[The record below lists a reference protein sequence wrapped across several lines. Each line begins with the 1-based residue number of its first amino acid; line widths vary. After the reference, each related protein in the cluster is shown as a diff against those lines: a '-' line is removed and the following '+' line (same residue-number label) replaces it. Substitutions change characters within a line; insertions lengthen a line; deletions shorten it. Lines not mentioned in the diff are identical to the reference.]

1 MTVMKITPADAKTL
15 IDQGAKL
22 IDVREADEH
31 AREHI
36 PGSDLMPLSSLGGH
50 LPSVGDADTVI
61 FHCRTG
67 GRTEA
72 AAEHLEPA
80 TGQRAFILDGGIN
93 AWRKAGL
100 PTEKDRRQPIE
111 LMRQVQIAAGSLVV
125 LGVAGGALVHP
136 AFYGVAGF
144 VGAGLVFAGT
154 TGFCGM
160 AQMLARMPWNR
171 TRAPLATAKPLA
183 EAK

>member
-15 IDQGAKL
+15 IDEGAKL
-22 IDVREADEH
+22 IDVREVDEH
-31 AREHI
+31 ARERI
-36 PGSDLMPLSSLGGH
+36 PGADLMPLSQLGGH
-50 LPSVGDADTVI
+50 LPSVGDVDAVI

-72 AAEHLEPA
+72 AAEHLESA
-80 TGQRAFILDGGIN
+80 TGQRAFILEGGID

-100 PTEKDRRQPIE
+100 PTDKDRRQPIE
-111 LMRQVQIAAGSLVV
+111 MMRQVQIAAGSLVV
-125 LGVAGGALVHP
+125 LGIAGGALVHP
-136 AFYGVAGF
+136 AFYGVAAF

-160 AQMLARMPWNR
+160 ARMLVKMPWNKPH
-171 TRAPLATAKPLA
+171 TPLASAKPLA

>member
-1 MTVMKITPADAKTL
+1 MTAMKITPEDAKTL

-31 AREHI
+31 ARENI
-36 PGSDLMPLSSLGGH
+36 PGASLMPLSELGGH

-61 FHCRTG
+61 FHCRSG

-80 TGQRAFILDGGIN
+80 TGQRAFILDGGID
-93 AWRKAGL
+93 AWRKTGL
-100 PTEKDRRQPIE
+100 PVDKDRRQPIE
-111 LMRQVQIAAGSLVV
+111 LMRQVQIAAGALTLGGVV
-125 LGVAGGALVHP
+125 GGAVLHP
-136 AFYGVAGF
+136 ALYGIAGF
-144 VGAGLVFAGT
+144 VGAGLMFAGA

-160 AQMLARMPWNR
+160 ARVLVRMPWNR
-171 TRAPLATAKPLA
+171 PRAPLATAKPLA
-183 EAK
+183 ETR